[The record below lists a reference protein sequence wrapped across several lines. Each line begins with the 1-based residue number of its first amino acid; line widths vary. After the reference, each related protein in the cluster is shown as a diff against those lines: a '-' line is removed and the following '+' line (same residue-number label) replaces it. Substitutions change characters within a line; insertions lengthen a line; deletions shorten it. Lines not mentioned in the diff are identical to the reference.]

1 MSIEL
6 DHSFTVPVP
15 PARAWE
21 VLIDLAGIA
30 PCMPGA
36 TVEELDGDVVTGRIK
51 VQVGAMSLTYR
62 GTARFTER
70 DPEARQAVVE
80 ATGKEMRGAG
90 TASANIRA
98 ALEPDGDGTR
108 VAIHTVMNV
117 TGRPAQFGRGVMA
130 DVTGRLIGKFAENL
144 AKQITGDNS
153 PATTA

>member
-1 MSIEL
+1 MEL
-6 DHSFTVPVP
+6 EHSFTIPVP
-15 PARAWE
+15 PEQAWG
-21 VLIDLAGIA
+21 VLLDVEKVA

>member
-1 MSIEL
+1 RSLSAASRVPGWRRWKEPAIRCKVIAPSGWPSSSPTSPVRPADRCTASAADRSTTEEKRPMSIEL

-15 PARAWE
+15 PARAWD

-36 TVEELDGDVVTGRIK
+36 TVEELDGDVVT
-51 VQVGAMSLTYR
+51 
-62 GTARFTER
+62 ER

-80 ATGKEMRGAG
+80 ATGKEMRGAD

-117 TGRPAQFGRGVMA
+117 
-130 DVTGRLIGKFAENL
+130 
-144 AKQITGDNS
+144 
-153 PATTA
+153 